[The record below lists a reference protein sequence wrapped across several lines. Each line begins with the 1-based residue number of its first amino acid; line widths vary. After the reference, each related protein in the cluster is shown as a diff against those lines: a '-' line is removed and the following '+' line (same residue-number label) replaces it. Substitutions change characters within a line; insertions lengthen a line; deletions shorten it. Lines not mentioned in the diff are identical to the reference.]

1 MPVIHYQLLDGSVRS
16 IEAANGRNLMEIA
29 ILNNVRGV
37 DGECG
42 GCCSCATC
50 HVYVD
55 ERYLDKLPEPDEMEG
70 ELLEGVASERRA
82 NSRLGCQVIVSD
94 TLDGMQV
101 GIPVSQ
107 S

>member
-1 MPVIHYQLLDGSVRS
+1 MPVIHYQMLDGSVRS
-16 IEAANGRNLMEIA
+16 IDAANGRNLMEIA

-55 ERYLDKLPEPDEMEG
+55 ERYLDKLPEPDEMEN
-70 ELLEGVASERRA
+70 ELLEGVASERRST
-82 NSRLGCQVIVSD
+82 SRLGCQVIVCD
-94 TLDGMQV
+94 ALDGMQV
-101 GIPVSQ
+101 GIPLSQ

>member
-1 MPVIHYQLLDGSVRS
+1 MPVIHYQLLDGSVRA
-16 IEAANGRNLMEIA
+16 IEASNGRNLMEVA

-55 ERYLDKLPEPDEMEG
+55 ERYLDKLPQADEMES
-70 ELLEGVASERRA
+70 ELLEGVASERRP
-82 NSRLGCQVIVSD
+82 NSRLGCQVIITD
-94 TLDGMQV
+94 ALDGMQV
-101 GIPVSQ
+101 GIPESQ

>member
-1 MPVIHYQLLDGSVRS
+1 MPVIHYQMLDGSVRS
-16 IEAANGRNLMEIA
+16 IDAANGRNLMEVA

-55 ERYLDKLPEPDEMEG
+55 ERYHEKLPEPDEMED
-70 ELLEGVASERRA
+70 ELLEGVASERRPT
-82 NSRLGCQVIVSD
+82 SRLGCQIIVSD
-94 TLDGMQV
+94 ALDGMQV
-101 GIPVSQ
+101 GIPLSQ

>member
-94 TLDGMQV
+94 ALDGMQV

>member
-70 ELLEGVASERRA
+70 ELLEVVASERRA

-94 TLDGMQV
+94 ALDGMQV

>member
-1 MPVIHYQLLDGSVRS
+1 MPVIHYQMLDGSVRS
-16 IEAANGRNLMEIA
+16 IDAANGRNLMEVA

-55 ERYLDKLPEPDEMEG
+55 ERYLEKLPEPDEMED
-70 ELLEGVASERRA
+70 ELLEGVASERRPT
-82 NSRLGCQVIVSD
+82 SRLGCQIIVSD
-94 TLDGMQV
+94 ALDGMQV
-101 GIPVSQ
+101 GIPLSQ

>member
-55 ERYLDKLPEPDEMEG
+55 ECYLDKLPEPDEMEG

-94 TLDGMQV
+94 ALDGMQV

>member
-1 MPVIHYQLLDGSVRS
+1 MPTIHFQLLDGSTRA
-16 IEAANGRNLMEIA
+16 IEAQNGRNLMETA
-29 ILNNVRGV
+29 ILNNVRGI

-55 ERYLDKLPEPDEMEG
+55 ERYLDKIDPADDMES

-82 NSRLGCQVIVSD
+82 NSRLGCQVIISD
-94 TLDGMQV
+94 ALDGMQV
-101 GIPVSQ
+101 GIPEAQ

>member
-29 ILNNVRGV
+29 ILNNMRGV

-94 TLDGMQV
+94 ALDGMQV

>member
-1 MPVIHYQLLDGSVRS
+1 MPVIHFQLLDGSVRS
-16 IEAANGRNLMEIA
+16 IEAANGRNLMEVA

-55 ERYLDKLPEPDEMEG
+55 DRYLDKLPEADEMES
-70 ELLEGVASERRA
+70 ELLEGVASERSS

-94 TLDGMQV
+94 ALDGMRV
-101 GIPVSQ
+101 RIPETQ

>member
-1 MPVIHYQLLDGSVRS
+1 MPVIHYQMLDGSVRS
-16 IEAANGRNLMEIA
+16 IDAAHGRNLMEIA

-55 ERYLDKLPEPDEMEG
+55 ERYLDKLPKPDEMEN
-70 ELLEGVASERRA
+70 ELLEGVASERRST
-82 NSRLGCQVIVSD
+82 SRLGCQVIVSD
-94 TLDGMQV
+94 ALDGMQV
-101 GIPVSQ
+101 GIPLSQ

>member
-1 MPVIHYQLLDGSVRS
+1 MPVINYQLLDGSVRA
-16 IEAANGRNLMEIA
+16 IEAANGRSLMEVA
-29 ILNNVRGV
+29 ILNNVRGI

-55 ERYLDKLPEPDEMEG
+55 ERYLDHLPEPDEMES
-70 ELLEGVASERRA
+70 ELLEGVASERRP

-94 TLDGMQV
+94 ALDGMQV
-101 GIPVSQ
+101 GIPTSQ